1 MASYHIAFWNLEN
14 LFDIEDSP
22 RRNDKLKRS
31 IGKSVHGWTEQIL
44 DKKISQ
50 LSSIISQLNDGS
62 GPDILGMCEIE
73 NKYVVELLV
82 SSLQHLGRNYDV
94 VHHDTS
100 DKRGIDVAFLYDKD
114 LFTFE
119 KLFDHVVM
127 RRTATRDILQ
137 VNFTTK
143 LSGDQQRLVVIGN
156 HWPSRS
162 GGQLESEGY
171 RQIAGETL
179 AYFHERILEVHG
191 KDTPVIA
198 MGDFNDEPF
207 NKSVSKHALGL
218 RSRQK
223 VVNARSV
230 PYFLNLMWPLM
241 NENVGTLYFNN
252 LPNMLDQFLVN
263 ENLLK
268 ENSPIR
274 VLTDSI
280 EINNFQEMTNDGD
293 YPYPIRFGGMS
304 KDVNPEGYS
313 DHFPISVRVEER
325 EQA

>member
-1 MASYHIAFWNLEN
+1 MASYYISFWNLEN
-14 LFDIEDSP
+14 LFDTEDSP
-22 RRNDKLKRS
+22 RRNDKLKRAL
-31 IGKSVHGWTEQIL
+31 GKSIKGWSKQIL
-44 DKKISQ
+44 DNKISQ
-50 LSSIISQLNDGS
+50 LSLIISQLNNES

-73 NKYVVELLV
+73 NKYVLELLV
-82 SSLQHLGRNYDV
+82 KSLKHLGRNYHV

-100 DKRGIDVAFLYDKD
+100 DRRGIDVAFLYDKD

-127 RRTATRDILQ
+127 RRTATREILQ

-143 LSGDQQRLVVIGN
+143 LSQNKQSLVLIGN

-207 NKSVSKHALGL
+207 NKSITRHALGL
-218 RSRQK
+218 RSRPK
-223 VVNARSV
+223 VVNALSV

-241 NENVGTLYFNN
+241 DQNVGTLYFNS

-268 ENSPIR
+268 ESSIIK
-274 VLTDSI
+274 VITDSV
-280 EINNFQEMTNDGD
+280 EINSFPEMTYNGD
-293 YPYPIRFGGMS
+293 YPRPIRFGGMR
-304 KDVNPEGYS
+304 KEVTT
-313 DHFPISVRVEER
+313 RLR
-325 EQA
+325 K

>member
-1 MASYHIAFWNLEN
+1 MPNYSITFWNLEN
-14 LFDIEDSP
+14 LFDVENSP
-22 RRNDKLKRS
+22 RRGDKLKRA
-31 IGKSVHGWTEQIL
+31 IGKDLIGWSQSNL
-44 DKKISQ
+44 NRKISQ
-50 LSSIISQLNDGS
+50 LSSIIVQLNNGN
-62 GPDILGMCEIE
+62 GPDILGVCEVE
-73 NKYVVELLV
+73 NKHVLDLLI
-82 SSLQHLGRNYDV
+82 SALNGLNRTYSV

-100 DKRGIDVAFLYDKD
+100 DKRGIDIAFIYDSD

-119 KLFDHVVM
+119 MMFDHVVM

-137 VNFTTK
+137 VNFKTVHSSN
-143 LSGDQQRLVVIGN
+143 LQRIVLIGN

-179 AYFHERILEVHG
+179 SYFHQRILEEHG

-207 NKSVSKHALGL
+207 NKSISKHALAV

-230 PYFLNLMWPLM
+230 PYFLNLMWSLM
-241 NENVGTLYFNN
+241 QENVGTLFYNS

-268 ENSPIR
+268 DSSNIR
-274 VLTDSI
+274 IELDSI
-280 EINNFQEMTNDGD
+280 KINNFS
-293 YPYPIRFGGMS
+293 YPIRFGGMG
-304 KDVNPEGYS
+304 KDINKDGYS
-313 DHFPISVRVEER
+313 DHFPISMSLIEKDLT
-325 EQA
+325 